1 MQKRDNKMTKR
12 GKRGQLTI
20 FIILAVIVVA
30 AVLFVVFY
38 PQIKTIVSPVTPSG
52 YVEDCISKE
61 LDNAVVKVSE
71 TGGSIN
77 PENTMNYLGKPIEY
91 LCYTAEYYKTCVM
104 QQPLL
109 KQHVEEEIAN
119 YIKPI
124 AERCVNELV
133 SNYEEKG
140 YNVNLKKGNVSVEI
154 IPHNVVV
161 NVNSVLTLD
170 KESTQYFSGF
180 KVAKNSEM
188 YDLLMIS
195 QSILNWEAR
204 YGDSAPETFMLYY
217 PDLKVEKLKQ
227 GDGSKIYIVAN
238 REAKE
243 SFIFATRSL
252 SWPAGYGSDEKFV
265 K

>member
-1 MQKRDNKMTKR
+1 MNKR
-12 GKRGQLTI
+12 GSKKGQLTI
-20 FIILAVIVVA
+20 FIIIAVIVVA
-30 AVLFVVFY
+30 AVLFIVFY
-38 PQIKTIVSPVTPSG
+38 PQIKIIVSPVTPSG

-61 LDNAVVKVSE
+61 LDNAVTIVSE
-71 TGGSIN
+71 NGGSIN
-77 PENTMNYLGKPIEY
+77 PENVINYEGKEIEY

-109 KQHVEEEIAN
+109 KEHVEDEISS

-133 SNYEEKG
+133 SDYQDRG
-140 YNVNLKKGNVSVEI
+140 YNVDLRKGNVSVEI
-154 IPHNVVV
+154 MPHNILV
-161 NVNSVLTLD
+161 NVNSVLTLEKD
-170 KESTQYFSGF
+170 STQYFSGF
-180 KVAKNSEM
+180 KVAKTSEM

-217 PDLKVEKLKQ
+217 PNLRIEKLKQ
-227 GDGSKIYIVAN
+227 GDGSKIYIIN
-238 REAKE
+238 ERETKD

-252 SWPAGYGSDEKFV
+252 SWPAGYASDGEFV

>member
-1 MQKRDNKMTKR
+1 MTER
-12 GKRGQLTI
+12 GKRGSRKGQLTI
-20 FIILAVIVVA
+20 FIIIAVIVVA

-38 PQIKTIVSPVTPSG
+38 PQIKIIVSPVSPSS

-91 LCYTAEYYKTCVM
+91 LCYTAEYYKTCIM

-133 SNYEEKG
+133 SDYEDRG

-161 NVNSVLTLD
+161 NVNSVLTLE
-170 KESTQYFSGF
+170 KSSTEYFTGF

-238 REAKE
+238 REVKE

>member
-1 MQKRDNKMTKR
+1 MIKR
-12 GKRGQLTI
+12 GNNRGQLTI
-20 FIILAVIVVA
+20 FIIIAIIVVA
-30 AVLFVVFY
+30 AVLFIVFY
-38 PQIKTIVSPVTPSG
+38 PQIKTIITPVTPSG

-61 LDNAVVKVSE
+61 LDNAVATVSE
-71 TGGSIN
+71 NGGSMN
-77 PENTMNYLGKPIEY
+77 PENTINYEGKAIEY

-109 KQHVEEEIAN
+109 KEHVEDEISS

-133 SNYEEKG
+133 SDYQDKG

-161 NVNSVLTLD
+161 NVNSVVTME

-217 PDLKVEKLKQ
+217 PNLRIEKLKQ
-227 GDGSKIYIVAN
+227 GDGSKIYIIN
-238 REAKE
+238 ERESKDR
-243 SFIFATRSL
+243 FIFATRSL
-252 SWPAGYGSDEKFV
+252 SWPAGYGSSEQFV